1 MEQQDKKIS
10 QMTQLTNISGD
21 ESVPVVRSGGN
32 YRVLVN
38 QIVAL
43 ARQTMVAAE
52 TGKGLSAND
61 FTDAFKA
68 KLEGLSNYDDA
79 EVRSLITAVNGR
91 LDTILGDGASSAIDT
106 FNEIEAFL
114 TGITDTQTLTGL
126 LAEQKQTIT
135 AETDDKLAGKVD
147 KVSGKGL
154 SANDYT
160 DEDKAKLG
168 ALLGNEQFGYTG
180 HYGMDGKFY
189 TAPNYANSGLI
200 PVNRKFDIEFATN
213 VGGGV
218 ASVAF
223 FDGAKRFISAI
234 QVPQTLAAQV
244 LPAADIP
251 EDAVFFIIST
261 ATPAKSYYRNGET
274 IESREGAMAE
284 AMASLGRD
292 KLDKEKWDA
301 EHEQFTIKGYFLGK
315 TGVVSKTSSDVSGI
329 TPLLPLSKTF
339 PIVLKNVR
347 AYNNAV
353 AVGFYDATG
362 AFISYPEGIENL
374 NGDFT
379 VSADKYPASACYFI
393 ACSEKAGS
401 TYTNGPTQEA
411 REGAVSE
418 AIQAAMTAAVDE
430 SLIAEAKIN
439 GAVFN
444 RATGFFELNGL
455 TDITAEQMRTIL
467 NFGRFRF
474 TEPKSGARSKN
485 TEIKDLIRTNILV
498 SSADELRSSSTAD
511 GLCYNQSEMEVLAV
525 GIPSQND
532 QTYVFSPKSIFSILT
547 RCYKLHTIIGD
558 IRLDKLGIANELAF
572 VSCTALR
579 NVRLRDIVKSLDI
592 SGAPLLSFDSV
603 ACMVDNASNTSAIT
617 VTVHPTVYG
626 KLTDEQADI
635 MALLPENLA
644 KDAQNDNWETVNVNM
659 FGNIFI
665 EPNIANM
672 RLRAGDNITIAA
684 NLKNL
689 SGRRLAL
696 AVSFRFETGAPKDL
710 YSNFIESGESRLIL
724 NATIPPNTKAITVY
738 IFAPDSTSDSDYQ
751 QEEYKGLKIS
761 VGEHT
766 ELPYTAPLSS
776 ITDDATRE
784 KAEWLSLMQI
794 AEARQINFVT
804 TE

>member
-61 FTDAFKA
+61 FTNALKA

-126 LAEQKQTIT
+126 LQQQKQTIT
-135 AETDDKLAGKVD
+135 SETDAKLSGKVD
-147 KVSGKGL
+147 KVAGKGL
-154 SANDYT
+154 SANDYSN
-160 DEDKAKLG
+160 DEKAKLG

-189 TAPNYANSGLI
+189 TATNYANSGLI
-200 PVNRKFDIEFATN
+200 PVNRNFDIEFAAN
-213 VGGGV
+213 VGGSV

-223 FDGAKRFISAI
+223 YDGAKRFISAI

-315 TGVVSKTSSDVSGI
+315 TGVINKSVSDVTGI

-362 AFISYPEGIENL
+362 AFISYPEGIEDL
-374 NGDFT
+374 NGDFIIN
-379 VSADKYPASACYFI
+379 SGQYPENACFFRVCTEKTGSSYSNGNTIEAHNDAATQAIRASKLALF
-393 ACSEKAGS
+393 
-401 TYTNGPTQEA
+401 
-411 REGAVSE
+411 
-418 AIQAAMTAAVDE
+418 VDE
-430 SLIAEAKIN
+430 FNAAAGIN
-439 GAVFN
+439 GKYDPKNAPDANHPFYLNTLWLTYNEAVASMAHIN
-444 RATGFFELNGL
+444 EIYLRGGGSMLNLSLRTNMLSAKALPTGWGTGFVKLDGVCSY
-455 TDITAEQMRTIL
+455 
-467 NFGRFRF
+467 
-474 TEPKSGARSKN
+474 SGA
-485 TEIKDLIRTNILV
+485 I
-498 SSADELRSSSTAD
+498 
-511 GLCYNQSEMEVLAV
+511 EVLNV
-525 GIPSQND
+525 GNITVEESD
-532 QTYVFSPKSIFSILT
+532 TLSTFAYGCT
-547 RCYKLHTIIGD
+547 KLHTILGQID
-558 IRLDKLGIANELAF
+558 LLYVKAIKANAFTLSPKLQE
-572 VSCTALR
+572 
-579 NVRLRDIVKSLDI
+579 VRLYRIKASVNFKDC
-592 SGAPLLSFDSV
+592 PLLSLASFQY
-603 ACMVDNASNTSAIT
+603 MVDHAYNKSAIT
-617 VTVHPTVYG
+617 VTVHPTVYA
-626 KLTDEQADI
+626 KLTDEQADAT
-635 MALLPENLA
+635 ALLPENLLE
-644 KDAQNDNWETVNVNM
+644 DILNHSGGVTVIDGGAEFTAGRQYVR
-659 FGNIFI
+659 FYHS
-665 EPNIANM
+665 P
-672 RLRAGDNITIAA
+672 RLVDKGIGKLTVSCDVEGLNEGESITFAIGAA
-684 NLKNL
+684 NDVPRPRWTISDN
-689 SGRRLAL
+689 GR
-696 AVSFRFETGAPKDL
+696 AVFSFDA
-710 YSNFIESGESRLIL
+710 
-724 NATIPPNTKAITVY
+724 AAY
-738 IFAPDSTSDSDYQ
+738 INDSTSQNGFLLYDSTGTYTGQ
-751 QEEYKGLKIS
+751 GLKLTNFKLS
-761 VGEHT
+761 YGAHDT
-766 ELPYTAPLSS
+766 LPYTAPLSS

>member
-1 MEQQDKKIS
+1 MEQTDKKIS
-10 QMTQLTNISGD
+10 QMAPLQTVSGD
-21 ESVPVVRSGGN
+21 EIVPVVKSGGN

-61 FTDAFKA
+61 FTNALKA
-68 KLEGLSNYDDA
+68 KLEGLSNYDDT
-79 EVRSLITAVNGR
+79 EVRSLITVINGR

-126 LAEQKQTIT
+126 LQQQKQTIT
-135 AETDDKLAGKVD
+135 SETDAKLSGKVD
-147 KVSGKGL
+147 KVAGKGL

-160 DEDKAKLG
+160 DEDKAKLTR
-168 ALLGNEQFGYTG
+168 LLPNGQFGYTG

-200 PVNRKFDIEFATN
+200 PVNRKFDIEFAAN
-213 VGGGV
+213 VGGSV

-261 ATPAKSYYRNGET
+261 ASPAKSYYRNGET
-274 IESREGAMAE
+274 IES
-284 AMASLGRD
+284 
-292 KLDKEKWDA
+292 
-301 EHEQFTIKGYFLGK
+301 
-315 TGVVSKTSSDVSGI
+315 
-329 TPLLPLSKTF
+329 
-339 PIVLKNVR
+339 
-347 AYNNAV
+347 
-353 AVGFYDATG
+353 
-362 AFISYPEGIENL
+362 
-374 NGDFT
+374 
-379 VSADKYPASACYFI
+379 
-393 ACSEKAGS
+393 
-401 TYTNGPTQEA
+401 

-547 RCYKLHTIIGD
+547 RCDKLHTIIGD

-592 SGAPLLSFDSV
+592 SGAPLLSFESV
-603 ACMVDNASNTSAIT
+603 ACMVDNAKNTEAIPIK
-617 VTVHPTVYG
+617 VHPTVYG

-696 AVSFRFETGAPKDL
+696 AVSFRFETGAPQNL

-794 AEARQINFVT
+794 AEARQINFIT
-804 TE
+804 IA

>member
-1 MEQQDKKIS
+1 MEQTDKKIS
-10 QMTQLTNISGD
+10 QMAPLQTVSGD
-21 ESVPVVRSGGN
+21 EIVPVVKSGGN

-61 FTDAFKA
+61 FTNALKA
-68 KLEGLSNYDDA
+68 KLEGLSNYDDT
-79 EVRSLITAVNGR
+79 EVRSLITVINGR

-126 LAEQKQTIT
+126 LQQQKQTIT
-135 AETDDKLAGKVD
+135 SETDAKLSGKVD
-147 KVSGKGL
+147 KVAGKGL

-160 DEDKAKLG
+160 DEDKAKLTR
-168 ALLGNEQFGYTG
+168 LLPNGQFGYTG

-200 PVNRKFDIEFATN
+200 PVNRKFDIEFAAN
-213 VGGGV
+213 VGGSV

-261 ATPAKSYYRNGET
+261 AIPAKSYYRNGET
-274 IESREGAMAE
+274 IES
-284 AMASLGRD
+284 
-292 KLDKEKWDA
+292 
-301 EHEQFTIKGYFLGK
+301 
-315 TGVVSKTSSDVSGI
+315 
-329 TPLLPLSKTF
+329 
-339 PIVLKNVR
+339 
-347 AYNNAV
+347 
-353 AVGFYDATG
+353 
-362 AFISYPEGIENL
+362 
-374 NGDFT
+374 
-379 VSADKYPASACYFI
+379 
-393 ACSEKAGS
+393 
-401 TYTNGPTQEA
+401 

-485 TEIKDLIRTNILV
+485 TEIKNLIRTNILV

-592 SGAPLLSFDSV
+592 SGAPLLSFESV
-603 ACMVDNASNTSAIT
+603 ACMVDNAKNTEAIPIK
-617 VTVHPTVYG
+617 VHPTVYG

-696 AVSFRFETGAPKDL
+696 AVSFRFETGAPQNL

-794 AEARQINFVT
+794 AEARQINFIT
-804 TE
+804 IA

>member
-1 MEQQDKKIS
+1 MEQTDKKIS
-10 QMTQLTNISGD
+10 QMAPLQTVSGD
-21 ESVPVVRSGGN
+21 EIVPVVKSGGN

-61 FTDAFKA
+61 FTNALKA
-68 KLEGLSNYDDA
+68 KLEGLSNYDDT
-79 EVRSLITAVNGR
+79 EVRSLITVINGR

-126 LAEQKQTIT
+126 LQQQKQTIT
-135 AETDDKLAGKVD
+135 SETDAKLSGKVD
-147 KVSGKGL
+147 KVAGKGL

-160 DEDKAKLG
+160 DEDKAKLTR
-168 ALLGNEQFGYTG
+168 LLPNGQFGYTG

-200 PVNRKFDIEFATN
+200 PVNRKFDIEFAAN
-213 VGGGV
+213 VGGSV

-261 ATPAKSYYRNGET
+261 ASPAKSYYRNGET
-274 IESREGAMAE
+274 IES
-284 AMASLGRD
+284 
-292 KLDKEKWDA
+292 
-301 EHEQFTIKGYFLGK
+301 
-315 TGVVSKTSSDVSGI
+315 
-329 TPLLPLSKTF
+329 
-339 PIVLKNVR
+339 
-347 AYNNAV
+347 
-353 AVGFYDATG
+353 
-362 AFISYPEGIENL
+362 
-374 NGDFT
+374 
-379 VSADKYPASACYFI
+379 
-393 ACSEKAGS
+393 
-401 TYTNGPTQEA
+401 

-592 SGAPLLSFDSV
+592 SGAPLLSFESV
-603 ACMVDNASNTSAIT
+603 ACMVDNAKNTEAIPIK
-617 VTVHPTVYG
+617 VHPTVYG

-696 AVSFRFETGAPKDL
+696 AVSFRFETGAPQNL

-794 AEARQINFVT
+794 AEARQINFIT
-804 TE
+804 IA